1 MWCSVTDVDEDLQV
15 GRPTSLIGLPHRVS
29 QVLLSVHKLAVWVLA
44 LSLGLGG
51 VLVAT
56 ITHAQERFEFESY
69 KDIER
74 LFEQKVYTT
83 EVWRAG
89 IREVP
94 RLYITN
100 IPERWRAKT
109 SKEISVATKK
119 RLFFRLLGPFVLR
132 ANELIVGDRRRLERL
147 AKESVT
153 SEVDEAWA
161 QALATRYKMGEMPN
175 DAAIGDLIEALLMH
189 VDIVPPSLALAQAAE
204 ESGWG
209 TSRFADLGNALFGQW
224 TWGGKGIV
232 PREQRSGKGDYKIA
246 AFESPQESVS
256 AYMLNLNTHRAYE
269 ALRRARAELRAQGKK
284 PRGSGLVGTLVDY
297 SERGQAYVDTL
308 KVIMR
313 VNKLDPAD
321 DAFLGSEPPIY
332 MDPVGAGKE

>member
-1 MWCSVTDVDEDLQV
+1 M
-15 GRPTSLIGLPHRVS
+15 
-29 QVLLSVHKLAVWVLA
+29 
-44 LSLGLGG
+44 
-51 VLVAT
+51 
-56 ITHAQERFEFESY
+56 
-69 KDIER
+69 
-74 LFEQKVYTT
+74 
-83 EVWRAG
+83 
-89 IREVP
+89 P
-94 RLYITN
+94 RLYLTH
-100 IPERWRAKT
+100 IPERYRLKT
-109 SKEISVATKK
+109 SKEVSVATKK

-132 ANELIVGDRRRLERL
+132 ANELILGDRRRLEIL
-147 AKESVT
+147 AKESAT
-153 SEVDEAWA
+153 SEAGEAWI
-161 QALATRYKMGEMPN
+161 QALPARYKMGEMPN
-175 DAAIGDLIEALLMH
+175 DAAIGDLIEALLMR

-269 ALRRARAELRAQGKK
+269 ALRRARAKLR
-284 PRGSGLVGTLVDY
+284 Y

-332 MDPVGAGKE
+332 LDPVGAGKECVKHCSGLFDRSRYCAPSAPIGQIELIA